1 MDSKSNKI
9 EIMIND
15 TADEVI
21 EEFLQQL
28 LSSYRIGLET
38 SMKDTE
44 FVFDFVHLLYYKYHK
59 INPNQGGSYLKTLN
73 WIKNKKATINRINK
87 KDNICF

>member
-44 FVFDFVHLLYYKYHK
+44 FVFDFVHLLYYK
-59 INPNQGGSYLKTLN
+59 S
-73 WIKNKKATINRINK
+73 IK
-87 KDNICF
+87 

>member
-1 MDSKSNKI
+1 MDSKNNKI

-21 EEFLQQL
+21 GELLQSR

-38 SMKDTE
+38 SMKYNE

-59 INPNQGGSYLKTLN
+59 INPNQGGSYLNTLN
-73 WIKNKKATINRINK
+73 WIKNKKATINPVNK
-87 KDNICF
+87 KDNKCF

>member
-1 MDSKSNKI
+1 MDSKNNKI

-21 EEFLQQL
+21 GELLQSR

-38 SMKDTE
+38 AMKYTE

-59 INPNQGGSYLKTLN
+59 INPNQGGSYLNTLN
-73 WIKNKKATINRINK
+73 WIKNKKATINPVNK
-87 KDNICF
+87 KDNKCF

>member
-1 MDSKSNKI
+1 MDSKNNKI

-21 EEFLQQL
+21 GELLQSR

-38 SMKDTE
+38 SMKYTE

-59 INPNQGGSYLKTLN
+59 INPNQGGSYLNTLN
-73 WIKNKKATINRINK
+73 WIKNKKATINPVNK
-87 KDNICF
+87 KDNKCF

>member
-1 MDSKSNKI
+1 MDSKNNKI

-21 EEFLQQL
+21 GELLQSR

-38 SMKDTE
+38 SMKYTE

-59 INPNQGGSYLKTLN
+59 INPNQSGSYLKTLN
-73 WIKNKKATINRINK
+73 WIKNKKAAINHINE
-87 KDNICF
+87 KDDICF